1 MLILEFLVWIILM
14 LILILVCLEIYL
26 IIEVEVLLIDFNE
39 FFVLIIIYELNCW
52 VGVW

>member
-1 MLILEFLVWIILM
+1 M

-39 FFVLIIIYELNCW
+39 FFVLIIIYELNC
-52 VGVW
+52 